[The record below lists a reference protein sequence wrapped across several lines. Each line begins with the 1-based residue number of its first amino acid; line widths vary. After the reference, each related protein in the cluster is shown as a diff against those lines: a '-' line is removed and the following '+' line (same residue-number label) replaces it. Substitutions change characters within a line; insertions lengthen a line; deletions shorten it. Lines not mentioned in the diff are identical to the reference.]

1 MLPGGDEGWSCHFL
15 SDTELL
21 ARGEKAFATL
31 FDVLDPRKPIAMP
44 ASIGEKHP
52 VSAVHLAT
60 GLIATAYSRNSLT
73 TPGSALS
80 LWQFTKDD
88 ITSKWSHPAEVN
100 NDNTMHLDFDE
111 TGARLLRTT
120 PQPRSRLITHD
131 TRTGAVLHELKHD
144 AYKAIFAGTR
154 GHIIAISSE
163 LQPDNTQKGNIAIL
177 DPQTGRILASLDHD
191 SALYALT
198 ASPDRRLIAV
208 GGSDRFVMILDAD
221 TLAIKH
227 RFRAHD
233 ATISAACFH
242 PTQPLLATGS
252 ADHSL
257 KLWRYADATL
267 LQTFTALEGLPR
279 SLTFSPNGKLLA
291 TDGRD
296 RAVRVFELE
305 SR

>member
-1 MLPGGDEGWSCHFL
+1 
-15 SDTELL
+15 
-21 ARGEKAFATL
+21 
-31 FDVLDPRKPIAMP
+31 
-44 ASIGEKHP
+44 
-52 VSAVHLAT
+52 
-60 GLIATAYSRNSLT
+60 
-73 TPGSALS
+73 
-80 LWQFTKDD
+80 
-88 ITSKWSHPAEVN
+88 
-100 NDNTMHLDFDE
+100 
-111 TGARLLRTT
+111 
-120 PQPRSRLITHD
+120 
-131 TRTGAVLHELKHD
+131 GAVLHELKHE
-144 AYKAIFAGTR
+144 AYKSVFAGTR

-191 SALYALT
+191 SALYALA

-221 TLAIKH
+221 TLAVRH

-233 ATISAACFH
+233 ATISAATFH

-296 RAVRVFELE
+296 RAVRVFAVDEK